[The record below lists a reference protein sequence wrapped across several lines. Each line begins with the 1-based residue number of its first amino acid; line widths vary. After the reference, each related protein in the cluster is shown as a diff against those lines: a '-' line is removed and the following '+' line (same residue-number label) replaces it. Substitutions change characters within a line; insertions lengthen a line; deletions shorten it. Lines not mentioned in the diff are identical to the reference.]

1 MDTAVSMSDEGKGLG
16 EEGGDK
22 KQQPTER
29 WSITGG
35 FKVLSTYFHRPSP
48 ASSSLSF
55 ARLVSPGAAVRELRL
70 ARGLLASLAPVVDCL
85 YELPSICVFHGGDRY
100 DCDRGESGGTLI
112 QQRIDRPIQNPPRLL
127 SARPDRINAIRV
139 FSRGH
144 VRLRRHNPLIIFL
157 RRNSVGSPAF
167 NASSAPKSWRKS
179 AAQVFTAACTLDG
192 ATYDLGTGLS
202 GYTVGRNFRIT
213 CQFPLKMYAP
223 RDACSEVALG
233 FTRVL
238 TAMVAVS
245 LTPITQ
251 IGT

>member
-112 QQRIDRPIQNPPRLL
+112 QQRIDRF
-127 SARPDRINAIRV
+127 RIRRD
-139 FSRGH
+139 FSLPG
-144 VRLRRHNPLIIFL
+144 L
-157 RRNSVGSPAF
+157 
-167 NASSAPKSWRKS
+167 
-179 AAQVFTAACTLDG
+179 
-192 ATYDLGTGLS
+192 TGL
-202 GYTVGRNFRIT
+202 TR
-213 CQFPLKMYAP
+213 YAYS
-223 RDACSEVALG
+223 RADTYA
-233 FTRVL
+233 F
-238 TAMVAVS
+238 AVII
-245 LTPITQ
+245 L
-251 IGT
+251 